1 VTRDEAV
8 RHAVAVRNDH
18 AVPPDAQVADV
29 DPRFIELAEFGEE
42 RPGLVRD
49 EYVWVVRFRSGIAW
63 VDLAVADRNGQI
75 VRVERSR
82 ASVDLAAEGRDE

>member
-1 VTRDEAV
+1 MTRDEAV
-8 RHAVAVRNDH
+8 RRAVAARSEH

-63 VDLAVADRNGQI
+63 VDLAVADRSGQI

-82 ASVDLAAEGRDE
+82 SMVNLAVEGFR